1 MCYDVLRYI
10 VIQTKGDTVTAF
22 AFTAPGAR
30 RRRDDRIQLMTA
42 QHHPGRRRRRHPG
55 PGGAFGRR
63 AGRGDIRAAILA
75 LLAEEPMHGYQII
88 QELAERTGGVW
99 RPSPGSVYPTLQQLE
114 DEELVRE
121 TASDS
126 GKRVYE
132 LTDAGREQASQAP
145 APWTAVAGEGDDGLV
160 ALRDLVQQVAAA
172 TRQVAHAG
180 SPTQVETAQ
189 TVLRDARK
197 SLYRLLAEDDE

>member
-1 MCYDVLRYI
+1 M
-10 VIQTKGDTVTAF
+10 TAS
-22 AFTAPGAR
+22 AITGR
-30 RRRDDRIQLMTA
+30 RCHRDDRIRFMSGR
-42 QHHPGRRRRRHPG
+42 HGRRRARPFG
-55 PGGAFGRR
+55 PGHAFGRR

-121 TASDS
+121 AASAS

-132 LTDAGREQASQAP
+132 LTDAGREQSAATP
-145 APWTAVAGEGDDGLV
+145 APWTAVAGESETELV
-160 ALRDLVQQVAAA
+160 ALRELVHQVMAA

-180 SPTQVETAQ
+180 TAAQ
-189 TVLRDARK
+189 IEAAQGVLRDARRA
-197 SLYRLLAEDDE
+197 LYRLLAEEEEEGE